1 MTVAAADG
9 LWVRARVVPA
19 RQGAAA
25 IERVGPLTP
34 YLTQMIVEDA
44 VAGGH
49 GSSVRLELRGD
60 APRLTRLRLQR
71 RVQLLAGGAVR
82 VAVV

>member
-1 MTVAAADG
+1 VTVVAADG

-44 VAGGH
+44 VFGGH

-60 APRLTRLRLQR
+60 APRLTHWRPEYRAR
-71 RVQLLAGGAVR
+71 I
-82 VAVV
+82 